1 MKFNSKLWMLAVAL
15 ATVGCQ
21 DDLNN
26 GPDNSGLELE
36 GEKAKISVAVNTGIT
51 TRANPTPGEE
61 GDGDEPG
68 TVPESFVK
76 DVTIFLFRNAENG
89 VESTT
94 DFAFKSSSVIAA
106 TGYAETDDPMLG
118 GSTEHSYY
126 KEVEVTVTDPA
137 SDLVDGNPYGVI
149 TIANIGKTNSDALV
163 KAVKDGGN
171 AGSVLANYFEKD
183 LRVNGNFVMS
193 THTMGGTGTGLEQ
206 SIVTPKVLT
215 GSEEAPLVNVYVE
228 RLAAKVRINEYNNN
242 NFIYSLNER
251 TVEIDGTETT
261 VNDVAILN
269 NVVVVNQLQPGS
281 FLIKR
286 VSKSYDGETGDLA
299 TNDANEDTYLG
310 NELGNATTLATNFVI
325 DPWTRNKTVD
335 SENHIVADISSI
347 TYGEH
352 SLSYLNQVT
361 ENAAYPQLW
370 SGWSSTQT
378 ALYNNAEVTDDDQE
392 DLGYIRENTTSAVA
406 QKNGYS
412 TGAVF
417 EATYYPAAWV
427 VADAKDQIGY
437 KMATTGC
444 VATTTTPGE
453 GEEGS
458 TTTTSYTAKTFYLYN
473 NAVFENQDAILA
485 YCLGHV
491 IPDGILDTELDKYFT
506 YADFSGENMASFDL
520 EKFQSSPSAG
530 ATDPFGYIAYLN
542 DLSLTTPATDI
553 PTFKAFMDSG
563 DSHLVKEPESVK
575 VYNGGKC
582 YYPYWI
588 RHANNNNPDPTT
600 GVQDMSKRLMGIM
613 EFGIVR
619 NNIYDLTVTGINSFG
634 SVDIP
639 DVDEDDEHT
648 KLGIRVV
655 LYVKD
660 WTLRKNDNIYL

>member
-1 MKFNSKLWMLAVAL
+1 MKLNSKLWMLAVAL

-106 TGYAETDDPMLG
+106 AGYAETDDPMLG

-149 TIANIGKTNSDALV
+149 TIANIGKTNSDALI
-163 KAVKDGGN
+163 KAVKDGSN
-171 AGSVLANYFEKD
+171 KGSVLADYFVKD
-183 LRVNGNFVMS
+183 LQVNGNFIMS
-193 THTMGGTGTGLEQ
+193 THTMGGTGTGLAQ

-228 RLAAKVRINEYNNN
+228 RLAAKVRINEYKDN
-242 NFIYSLNER
+242 NFVYSLNER
-251 TVEIDGTETT
+251 KVEIDNVETT
-261 VNDVAILN
+261 VQDAVILN
-269 NVVVVNQLQPGS
+269 NVVVVNQLEPGS
-281 FLIKR
+281 YLIKR
-286 VSKSYDGETGDLA
+286 VSKTYDGETGDLGA
-299 TNDANEDTYLG
+299 DDAASDTYLG
-310 NELGNATTLATNFVI
+310 DEFGDATSPATNFVI
-325 DPWTRNKTVD
+325 DPWTRGKT
-335 SENHIVADISSI
+335 ADKIHNI
-347 TYGEH
+347 EGIMFGEH
-352 SLSYLNQVT
+352 KLSYINPIT
-361 ENAAYPQLW
+361 EEDTYPQLW
-370 SGWSSTQT
+370 NGWTATKT
-378 ALYNNAEVTDDDQE
+378 ALYNNADVTDDDQE
-392 DLGYIRENTTSAVA
+392 DLDYIRENTTSAVA

-427 VADAKDQIGY
+427 VADAKDKIGY
-437 KMATTGC
+437 KMAATGC
-444 VATTTTPGE
+444 ITTSSTPGE
-453 GEEGS
+453 GGEGS
-458 TTTTSYTAKTFYLYN
+458 TTTTSYTAKPFYLYN

-506 YADFSGENMASFDL
+506 YADFSGENMANFDL

-542 DLSLTTPATDI
+542 DLSLTTPAKDI
-553 PTFKAFMDSG
+553 PTFAAFMNSG

-575 VYNGGKC
+575 AYNDGKC

-588 RHANNNNPDPTT
+588 RHANNNNPDQTT

-619 NNIYDLTVTGINSFG
+619 NNIYDLTVTGINGFG